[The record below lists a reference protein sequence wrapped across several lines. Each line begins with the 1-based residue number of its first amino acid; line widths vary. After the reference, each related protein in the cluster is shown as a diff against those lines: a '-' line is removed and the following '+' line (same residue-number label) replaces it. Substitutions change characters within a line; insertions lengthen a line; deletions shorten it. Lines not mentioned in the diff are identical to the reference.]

1 MRTLTI
7 TLGLL
12 FCFNVFSQK
21 GGESV
26 CKWNGSGNEELNI
39 PLESYQYFKKGMLYH
54 YLSNDK
60 ENVYL
65 DIRVIESVAK
75 SKILKEGMTVWINM
89 NDKQVKKDG
98 IRFPLGT
105 ESLRG
110 PGKQQARD
118 IQGRLLSPVEQA
130 NTIQVIGFDGPF
142 QFIPANNTEG
152 FRGSVHYDNEGVLI
166 YRLILPITKLATRGT
181 DITGPF
187 AIGIEPGPFMP
198 DISQMQQPGNPSG
211 GMTGATGGAGGRGMG
226 AGPGGGRPGGGR
238 SGGPPSGGQMPSSM
252 MQAPAKN
259 AILWIKKISLAS
271 EK

>member
-26 CKWNGSGNEELNI
+26 CKWNGSGNAELNI

-60 ENVYL
+60 ENLYL

-89 NDKQVKKDG
+89 DNKQIKKDG

-105 ESLRG
+105 ENLRS
-110 PGKQQARD
+110 PGRQQARD
-118 IQGRLLSPVEQA
+118 AQGRLLSPVEQA
-130 NTIQVIGFDGPF
+130 NTIQLIGFGGSF
-142 QFIPANNTEG
+142 QFIPSNDTVG
-152 FRGSVHYDNEGVLI
+152 IRGSVRYDNEGVLI
-166 YRLILPITKLATRGT
+166 YKLIIPITKLTTGGT
-181 DITGPF
+181 AITEPF
-187 AIGIEPGPFMP
+187 TIGIEPGPFMP
-198 DISQMQQPGNPSG
+198 DINQMQKPANPSADI
-211 GMTGATGGAGGRGMG
+211 TGTMGGRPGSG
-226 AGPGGGRPGGGR
+226 RPGGGRPGGA
-238 SGGPPSGGQMPSSM
+238 PSGGQMPASTV
-252 MQAPAKN
+252 QAPAQN
-259 AILWIKKISLAS
+259 VILWIKKISLAG
-271 EK
+271 E